1 MDSAMTATAWQLV
14 VMGVSGCGKSTLAA
28 RLAQQLAL
36 DMVDGDDLHLPE
48 SVAKMRAGIAL
59 EDEDRWPWLERIGR
73 CLDAPPEGTQGR
85 VVACS
90 ALKQMYRD
98 RIRQHAARVLFVF
111 LDGSSETIRQRLSA
125 RVGHYMPPE
134 LLSSQL
140 STLERPT
147 AQESDVIRLDLAA
160 DLESLTEQ
168 AINALQVRAS
178 NLQYPHPETGSSTHR
193 P

>member
-1 MDSAMTATAWQLV
+1 MHAPVSAPAWQLV

-28 RLAQQLAL
+28 HLAQQMDLE
-36 DMVDGDDLHLPE
+36 MIDGDDLHLPQ

-59 EDEDRWPWLERIGR
+59 QDEDRWPWLERIGQ
-73 CLDAPPEGTQGR
+73 CLSAQPAGTQGH

-90 ALKQMYRD
+90 ALRRAYRD
-98 RIRQHAARVLFVF
+98 HIRQHATRVLFVF
-111 LDGSSETIRQRLSA
+111 LDGSPETIRQRMAA

-134 LLSSQL
+134 LLNSQL

-147 AQESDVIRLDLAA
+147 AQETDVITLDLSA
-160 DLESLTEQ
+160 DLQTLTAQ
-168 AINALQVRAS
+168 ATCALYAAAGRLAATHPANA
-178 NLQYPHPETGSSTHR
+178 TTHHL